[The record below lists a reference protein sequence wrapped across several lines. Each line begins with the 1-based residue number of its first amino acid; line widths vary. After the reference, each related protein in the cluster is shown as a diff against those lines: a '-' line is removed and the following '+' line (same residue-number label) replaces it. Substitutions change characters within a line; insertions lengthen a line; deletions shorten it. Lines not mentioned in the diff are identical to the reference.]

1 MSNRP
6 FAHAFHNAAATM
18 EPEALPGADRDSR
31 RPGEGP
37 AGATVAAEGF
47 PPGPMP
53 CPDLPAGLVPA
64 AALTHALPRAGVAA
78 PGKGGAVLGLARG
91 RVHEFCGPGRRTLA
105 LLQAGAEGPAT
116 GDPVIWIAPI
126 WASERIYAP
135 GIAQLVDP
143 GRLLLVLCPRGEDLF
158 WAAEEALRTM
168 AAARSGA
175 VVVVELTAPPGLTP
189 VRRLHLAASGG
200 GGGPDAAI
208 TQPRTGSGS
217 WNSSGSHTGGST
229 SSRTGRNAPLG
240 LLLTPGNGGAAGVET
255 RWHIAPDHGPN
266 RSAWGLQR
274 LRARGAGPAA
284 WHLTETADDRHHLTP
299 TPVSGPPPPAWGP

>member
-1 MSNRP
+1 
-6 FAHAFHNAAATM
+6 M
-18 EPEALPGADRDSR
+18 EPEALPGAGRNSR
-31 RPGEGP
+31 RPEGGP
-37 AGATVAAEGF
+37 ADATAAAEG
-47 PPGPMP
+47 PSPDPMT

-64 AALTHALPRAGVAA
+64 TALTCALPRAGVAA
-78 PGKGGAVLGLARG
+78 PGKGGAALGLARG

-116 GDPVIWIAPI
+116 GDPVIWIAPS

-135 GIAQLVDP
+135 GIARLVDP
-143 GRLLLVLCPRGEDLF
+143 GRLLLVLCPRREDLL

-200 GGGPDAAI
+200 VGSTG
-208 TQPRTGSGS
+208 TRTGSG
-217 WNSSGSHTGGST
+217 
-229 SSRTGRNAPLG
+229 APLG
-240 LLLTPGNGGAAGVET
+240 LLLTPGSGGAAGVES

-284 WHLTETADDRHHLTP
+284 WHLTGTADDRHRLAP
-299 TPVSGPPPPAWGP
+299 TPVSGPPLPAWGP